1 MARIMAGMKFFS
13 GVRKL
18 FTRGVAADADM
29 PDGVRPPS
37 REAAGVDPL
46 TLSTVFRG
54 VQILQTAVSSLPVYE
69 VKGGVRHPA
78 ADPLILQPDT
88 RRSRRDF
95 ISDIVASLALDGNA
109 FIRLVSFGG
118 RVESCEVLPPD
129 LVTVTRL
136 NNDPAAP
143 KLRYSYNGVNY
154 GPEQIVH
161 MKFLNVPGKLRGLGP
176 ISAARQE
183 IEAAAAAKDCKAR
196 YYRDSSNIKAYL
208 HSTQQITQ
216 AEAAA
221 AKEAWEKEGAP
232 GGVKVLGNGFEYV
245 TPAMKAEDLQFLATQ
260 KFDTTQIARLLGIPA
275 SIMLAS
281 VEGSN
286 LTYSNIEQSWIEF
299 ADYTLSAYAGEIE
312 ELFNR
317 LLPRGRTAVFD
328 WDSSRRT
335 DMSERLAA
343 YKTAIGAGI
352 YTINEVR
359 EREGLAPLAGGDRP
373 QTMKEIEQ

>member
-1 MARIMAGMKFFS
+1 MAGMNIFS
-13 GVRKL
+13 SVRKL
-18 FTRGVAADADM
+18 FTRDVAADEDM

-37 REAAGVDPL
+37 REAVGVDPL

-78 ADPLILQPDT
+78 SDPLILQPDT

-109 FIRLVSFGG
+109 FVRLVSFGG
-118 RVESCEVLPPD
+118 RVESCEVLPPE

-136 NNDPAAP
+136 NNDAAAP

-154 GPEQIVH
+154 TPEQIVH
-161 MKFLNVPGKLRGLGP
+161 MKFLNVPGRLRGLGP

-183 IEAAAAAKDCKAR
+183 IDAAAAAKECKAR
-196 YYRDSSNIKAYL
+196 FYNDSSNIKAYL

-216 AEAAA
+216 DEARA

-343 YKTAIGAGI
+343 YKTAIDAGI
-352 YTINEVR
+352 YTVNEVR
-359 EREGLAPLAGGDRP
+359 EREGLAPLADGYQP
-373 QTMKEIEQ
+373 QTTKEIEQ